1 MLAACYCQ
9 RRRSKQILKKNTDT
23 RLYLCGIRHYA
34 LITSSLVILCFRYSV
49 FLFEFTIIFC
59 LLVNVPRVVKSQIAG
74 LIRLISTDVGLWVC
88 SAQNVYC
95 N

>member
-9 RRRSKQILKKNTDT
+9 RRRSKQIFKKNTDT

-59 LLVNVPRVVKSQIAG
+59 LLVNVPRVVQKPNCWLDKIN
-74 LIRLISTDVGLWVC
+74 IYRCRTVGVFRPECIL
-88 SAQNVYC
+88 
-95 N
+95 